1 MLYSLY
7 WEEITE
13 AWRERMNL
21 LRKRDELSGKNQ
33 RLVNTIKNGQMQLEE
48 ARLENREY
56 KRDLAD
62 VKKNIDLEKSRN
74 IEDKKTSEKREA
86 EIKRTQGTIQA
97 LN

>member
-62 VKKNIDLEKSRN
+62 VKKDIDLEKSRN

-86 EIKRTQGTIQA
+86 EIKRTQCTIQA